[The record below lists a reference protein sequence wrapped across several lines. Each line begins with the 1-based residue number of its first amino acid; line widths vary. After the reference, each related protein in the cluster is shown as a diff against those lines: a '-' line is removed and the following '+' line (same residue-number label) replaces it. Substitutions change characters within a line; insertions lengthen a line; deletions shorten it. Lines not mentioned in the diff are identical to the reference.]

1 VDELRP
7 VARVSGLAGIE
18 RQSLAHALN
27 IKAVARRH
35 ARAAGRPLAELRLVV
50 VHMGTG
56 VSMAALE
63 GGRMVDVVNPQDEG
77 PMSPDR
83 SGGMPVTAVVELCF
97 APGAEKRAVRRRL
110 FGDGGLHSH
119 LGTRDLAEA
128 IGRMERGDDA
138 ARLVLEA
145 MAYQIA
151 KAAAAM
157 AAVLRGKVDALLLT
171 GGMAH
176 AAWLVAEVRGRV
188 EWMAPVSVYPG
199 EDELLALAEGAER
212 ALSGEEPAP
221 GYGEAIRAS

>member
-1 VDELRP
+1 

-35 ARAAGRPLAELRLVV
+35 ARAAGRPLADLRLVV
-50 VHMGTG
+50 AHLGSG

-83 SGGMPVTAVVELCF
+83 AGGMPVTAVVELCF
-97 APGAEKRAVRRRL
+97 EKGAERRAVRRRL
-110 FGDGGLHSH
+110 FGDGGLYSH

-128 IGRMERGDDA
+128 LQRMERGDPR

-145 MAYQIA
+145 MAYQIG
-151 KAAAAM
+151 KAAAGM
-157 AAVLRGKVDALLLT
+157 AAVLRGRLEALLLT
-171 GGMAH
+171 GGMAYSPWLVEEVKGRV
-176 AAWLVAEVRGRV
+176 AWL
-188 EWMAPVSVYPG
+188 APVTVYPG
-199 EDELLALAEGAER
+199 EDELLALCEGAER
-212 ALSGEEPAP
+212 VLAGEESALEYAAATAAAP
-221 GYGEAIRAS
+221 